1 MPEKEVNLNQKV
13 TPPAPPKPGT
23 PAQPAKPGAPAPAQ
37 AKPPAPAVLKTDASQ
52 AEVLDYILSKDE
64 SELLPWEDLI
74 LPSVGWYYDGRIPE
88 GKVEVRPMGLATDKV
103 LATARLAQ
111 TGQALDEV
119 FRRCVRFPSP
129 DFDPLELLV
138 GDRVYLLF
146 VLRGITHGNIYEFSV
161 KCTNEDCEHSVGDQ
175 YDLNQLSSTKRGP
188 KHKKEPVRVPLPYL
202 TQKIGRD
209 VWVDVRFMRGRDMR
223 VIEKKKRQLDRLMGQ
238 HARGKNE
245 KKQDSELLDQSIEEN
260 LNLLIM
266 SANGVTDPFK
276 IHDLVS
282 KLHARDTAAIRQV
295 IRDDAPGID
304 AEIEVTCPE
313 CGTVMKME
321 LPITESFFRPKES
334 GGVRS

>member
-13 TPPAPPKPGT
+13 TQPTPPKPGA
-23 PAQPAKPGAPAPAQ
+23 PAQPAKPGG
-37 AKPPAPAVLKTDASQ
+37 PPAPAAKPAAPVLKTDASQ
-52 AEVLDYILSKDE
+52 AEVLDYILSKNE
-64 SELLPWEDLI
+64 SELLPWEEVA
-74 LPSVGWYYDGRIPE
+74 LPSMGLYYEGRMPS

-119 FRRCVRFPSP
+119 FRRCVRFPAQ
-129 DFDPLELLV
+129 DFDPLDLLV

-161 KCTNEDCEHSVGDQ
+161 KCTNEDCEASVGDS
-175 YDLNQLSSTKRGP
+175 YDLNQLSATKRGP
-188 KHKKEPVRVPLPYL
+188 KHQKEPVRVPLPYL

-209 VWVDVRFMRGRDMR
+209 VWVDVRFMRGHDMR
-223 VIEKKKRQLDRLMGQ
+223 TIEKKKRQLDRLMGQ
-238 HARGKNE
+238 HARGKDQ
-245 KKQDSELLDQSIEEN
+245 KKPNSELLDQSIEEN
-260 LNLLIM
+260 LNLLIV
-266 SANGVTDPFK
+266 SANGVTERFK
-276 IHDLVS
+276 IQDLVS

-313 CGTVMKME
+313 CGTNMKME
-321 LPITESFFRPKES
+321 LPITESFFRPQES
-334 GGVRS
+334 GGVRK